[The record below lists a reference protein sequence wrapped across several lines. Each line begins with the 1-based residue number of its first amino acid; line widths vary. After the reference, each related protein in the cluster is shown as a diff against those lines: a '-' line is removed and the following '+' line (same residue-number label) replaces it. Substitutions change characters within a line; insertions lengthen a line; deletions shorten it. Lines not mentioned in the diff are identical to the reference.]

1 MVSDSRSSAG
11 GLLSRTGATVSSAAS
26 MIFTVSMPV
35 LIPSRS
41 VTAANAS
48 TGVLPA
54 PAPNRRVE
62 PSICLAPARA
72 ARTELATPSS
82 GVSWPG
88 KPACAAAP
96 GAARRRR
103 DPVAAPV
110 HDQRARRVDHVD
122 ALGAGV
128 GHDPRLLRQHLGRL
142 AVRHHP
148 EADRL
153 HAGAAGDLEVLDRD
167 GGLGGGG
174 G

>member
-54 PAPNRRVE
+54 PAPNRRVGTA
-62 PSICLAPARA
+62 ICLAPARG
-72 ARTELATPSS
+72 ARTRVGDAEAEVLVPVNPDLRVVADL
-82 GVSWPG
+82 GHQRG
-88 KPACAAAP
+88 
-96 GAARRRR
+96 
-103 DPVAAPV
+103 DPVADPV
-110 HDQRARRVDHVD
+110 HDQRAGRVHHVD

-128 GHDPRLLRQHLGRL
+128 GHDPRLLGEYLRRL
-142 AVRHHP
+142 AVRHHQ

-153 HAGAAGDLEVLDRD
+153 Q
-167 GGLGGGG
+167 
-174 G
+174 